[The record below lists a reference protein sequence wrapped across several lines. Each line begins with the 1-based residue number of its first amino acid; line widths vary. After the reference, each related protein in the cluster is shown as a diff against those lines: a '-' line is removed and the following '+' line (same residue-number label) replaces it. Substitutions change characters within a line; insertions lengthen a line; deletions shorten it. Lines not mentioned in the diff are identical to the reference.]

1 MENLKTLTNTLKR
14 HFKIFQNEVLLK
26 METFLPRKI
35 AQGNITSFVV
45 FKKLTS
51 VNR

>member
-26 METFLPRKI
+26 METLPRKI

-45 FKKLTS
+45 FKKLTC